1 MVATSKSRN
10 IEKTKQKIKMFI
22 TDVDGVLTDG
32 GMYYSDEGEIM
43 KKFNTRDGMGIEL
56 LHKNGII
63 PVIITKENSEIVIKR
78 ADKLEVEEV
87 YIGVEDKLEVINRL
101 VKKYN
106 LSFNE
111 IAYIG
116 DDINDLPVL
125 KRAGL
130 SFAPNDAI
138 DEVKQIVDHITSK
151 RGGEGAFREAV
162 DLILAQNSAMSVS
175 QK

>member
-1 MVATSKSRN
+1 M
-10 IEKTKQKIKMFI
+10 
-22 TDVDGVLTDG
+22 DVDGVLTDG
-32 GMYYSDEGEIM
+32 GMYYSEEGEVM

-56 LHKNGII
+56 LRKKGVI
-63 PVIITKENSEIVIKR
+63 PVIITKEKSEIVIKR
-78 ADKLEVEEV
+78 AEKLKVEEV
-87 YIGVEDKLEVINRL
+87 YIGVEDKLDVIKKL
-101 VKKYN
+101 SKKYN

-125 KRAGL
+125 EKVGL

-151 RGGEGAFREAV
+151 RGGEGAFREAA
-162 DLILAQNSAMSVS
+162 DFLLGTKFRNR
-175 QK
+175 